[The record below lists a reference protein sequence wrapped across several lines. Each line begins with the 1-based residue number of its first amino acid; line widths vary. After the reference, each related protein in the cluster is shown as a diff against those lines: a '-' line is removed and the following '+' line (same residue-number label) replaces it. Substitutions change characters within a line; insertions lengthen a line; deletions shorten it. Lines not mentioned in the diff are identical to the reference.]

1 MDGQEGVGNKMKEL
15 REERIKKEEE
25 KLLNK
30 IHEQNK
36 IAYINLQMEK
46 QLQEIER
53 QEKEKKQNKKNTLL
67 KVVLAVVVIG
77 IIALGYMYN
86 EKEVSRC
93 MEAGNNETFCRY
105 AGE

>member
-1 MDGQEGVGNKMKEL
+1 MKEL

-25 KLLNK
+25 KVLNK

-36 IAYINLQMEK
+36 KAYMNLQMEK
-46 QLQEIER
+46 QLQEIV
-53 QEKEKKQNKKNTLL
+53 QKENQRKENRKNIFL
-67 KVVLAVVVIG
+67 KVVLAVAVIA
-77 IIALGYMYN
+77 IITLGYMYN